1 MSRDGGALSERGN
14 TELRNHHL
22 PGWSDTT
29 SRSRETRLRILLSI
43 YSRLQTTEFYQ
54 QRSTNISVI
63 LMYCS
68 LLLDIEVRA
77 FPQTLNNQLLAFSTL
92 VNVLDIICS
101 FISMV
106 LHISKYSELPVVVS
120 KWLVAS

>member
-1 MSRDGGALSERGN
+1 
-14 TELRNHHL
+14 
-22 PGWSDTT
+22 
-29 SRSRETRLRILLSI
+29 
-43 YSRLQTTEFYQ
+43 
-54 QRSTNISVI
+54 
-63 LMYCS
+63 MYCS